1 MVGQLSRLY
10 SYRLFILSSIRNEFK
25 SKFSRSKLGALW
37 IIINPIVQSV
47 VYATVLSS
55 IIVSKLP
62 GIDSK
67 FAYAMYLLAGMLAWA
82 LFHEVTM
89 GCVNVFVDKADLM
102 KKVSFPRV
110 CLPVIAAGVALVNNF
125 FLLLAILLVFMVL
138 GHKFSLALLLVPL
151 IIVINFLFALSLGT
165 ILGILN
171 VVVRDVGQAVQV
183 VLQALFWLTPIVYTP
198 NILPPGIKDVL
209 QASPLYKLVSTY
221 HATMVYGEL
230 PSLDY
235 LVQVAVIALVLACVA
250 IVLFRRAASDI
261 SDAL

>member
-10 SYRLFILSSIRNEFK
+10 NYRYFVFSSIRNEFR

-37 IIINPIVQSV
+37 MVINPIVQSV

-55 IIVSKLP
+55 IIASRLP
-62 GIDSK
+62 GIESK
-67 FAYAMYLLAGMLAWA
+67 YAYALYLLSGMLAWA
-82 LFHEVTM
+82 LFHEVMM

-110 CLPVIAAGVALVNNF
+110 CLPVIAAGGALVNNF
-125 FLLLAILLVFMVL
+125 FLLLAILLVFMLL
-138 GHKFSLALLLVPL
+138 GHSFSAAALWLPV
-151 IIVINFLFALSLGT
+151 VTAINFMFALSLGT

-171 VVVRDVGQAVQV
+171 VIVRDISQAVIV

-198 NILPPGIKDVL
+198 DILPANVKGIL
-209 QASPLYKLVSTY
+209 LASPVYKIVSAY
-221 HATMVYGEL
+221 HA
-230 PSLDY
+230 
-235 LVQVAVIALVLACVA
+235 ALVFSEPPNPIHLLQVGVLVLLLAVFA
-250 IVLFRRAASDI
+250 VVLFRRAASDM

>member
-1 MVGQLSRLY
+1 MLGQLSRIY

-37 IIINPIVQSV
+37 MIISPIVQSI

-55 IIVSKLP
+55 IIASKLP
-62 GIDSK
+62 GVESK
-67 FAYAMYLLAGMLAWA
+67 YAYALYLLAGMLAWA
-82 LFHEVTM
+82 LFHEVVM

-125 FLLLAILLVFMVL
+125 FLLIAILLVFVIL
-138 GHKFSLALLLVPL
+138 GQRFSAALIMLPVIVAVNFMLALS
-151 IIVINFLFALSLGT
+151 IGT
-165 ILGILN
+165 ILGIFN
-171 VVVRDVGQAVQV
+171 VVVRDVAQAVPV

-198 NILPPGIKDVL
+198 EILPPNVKDVL
-209 QASPLYKLVSTY
+209 LASPLYKLVSAY
-221 HATMVYGEL
+221 HATLVFGEL
-230 PSLDY
+230 PNLIHV
-235 LVQVAVIALVLACVA
+235 LQLAAIALALACLAV
-250 IVLFRRAASDI
+250 VLFQRAASDI